1 MNRRDGLSG
10 ARLGYDA
17 PVISSQLPARVD
29 VAIVGAGLAGLAA
42 AEHLRAAGASVAVLE
57 ARDRVG
63 GRAWS
68 ETLGRARFDRGGQW
82 IGPGQDRLVTL
93 AARLGVETFA
103 TWSKGDKVLDDGGR
117 MRRYAGD
124 IPSLGPLEL
133 AQLHLA
139 LRRIDRLTAQVS
151 ARDPASSP
159 GALQLDARTVAD
171 EARRLPPRVRDV
183 LEVAVGAIFGT
194 SAAELSLLW
203 FLSYL
208 RAGGGLMK
216 LSTIHGGAQERRF
229 VGGAQTLAERW
240 RDRMPGAVFTGAPVR
255 RIVQRDA
262 GTPQGE
268 VIVTSDRGTVAARAC
283 VVAVP
288 PPLAA
293 AIELEPAAPARTQ
306 LVQRAAMGAIVKL
319 VLTYERAFWRER
331 GFSGEVVSTRGPL
344 SVVFDNTSHDGN
356 QPALLGFVQAGPAR
370 RWHGDTAPVLA
381 QLARWFGDDARHPT
395 AVAATDWS
403 AEPWSRGCPVAVFGP
418 GALTG
423 AGTTL
428 RAPLGRVCF
437 AGTETAV
444 EWTGYLEGALESG
457 ERAAREVLRVI

>member
-1 MNRRDGLSG
+1 M
-10 ARLGYDA
+10 
-17 PVISSQLPARVD
+17 ISSQFPARVD

-42 AEHLRAAGASVAVLE
+42 AEQLRAAGAGVAVLE

-68 ETLGRARFDRGGQW
+68 EPLGRARFDRGGQW
-82 IGPGQDRLVTL
+82 IGPGQDRLALL
-93 AARLGVETFA
+93 ATRLGVETFA
-103 TWSKGDKVLDDGGR
+103 TWCAGDKVLDDGHKV
-117 MRRYAGD
+117 RRYAGD
-124 IPSLGPLEL
+124 IPSLGPIEL

-151 ARDPASSP
+151 ARDPAASP
-159 GALQLDARTVAD
+159 GAAELDARTVAD
-171 EARRLPPRVRDV
+171 EARRLAPRVRDV
-183 LEVAVGAIFGT
+183 LEVALGAIFGT
-194 SAAELSLLW
+194 GAAELSLLW
-203 FLSYL
+203 FLAYL

-216 LSTIHGGAQERRF
+216 LSTITGGAQERRF

-240 RDRMPGAVFTGAPVR
+240 AARMDGAIFTGAPVR
-255 RIVQRDA
+255 RIAQRDA
-262 GTPQGE
+262 E
-268 VIVTSDRGTVAARAC
+268 VIVTTDRGAIAARAC

-319 VLTYERAFWRER
+319 VFAYERPFWRER
-331 GFSGEVVSTRGPL
+331 GMSGEVVSTRGPL
-344 SVVFDNTSHDGN
+344 SVVFDNTSHDGA

-370 RWHGDTAPVLA
+370 RWNGDPAGVLA
-381 QLARWFGDDARHPT
+381 QLARWFGEEARHPT
-395 AVAATDWS
+395 AIAATDWS

-457 ERAAREVLRVI
+457 ERAAREILRVL